1 MPDIQSSQA
10 NMAKDDLILRYPKG
24 GDGTRRGWGCP
35 DDGVIAAYLDGAVNT
50 VDRNRVE
57 SHLAGCEY
65 CRSLV
70 ADVVAT
76 QGLDPPALP
85 IGLKQRAVALVA
97 SRATHGRWILLP
109 GAAMAGIALVVI
121 ATLMLR
127 SPRQLIVPATLA
139 PAAPEIA
146 KSKPAP
152 TLSPPVVDM
161 VRKLP
166 SEVAL
171 PSLVFPK
178 PDKVVP
184 RDRLEFK
191 WKPVPRSR
199 YYEVHVVT
207 PEGDPVWEA
216 QSQTAFLK
224 VPSNVGL
231 TDGSYFVW
239 ISAYSDDGRV
249 QKSSVIRFQVTG
261 PR

>member
-1 MPDIQSSQA
+1 MITNPLQ
-10 NMAKDDLILRYPKG
+10 MAKSTPKEV
-24 GDGTRRGWGCP
+24 RKWIP
-35 DDGVIAAYLDGAVNT
+35 
-50 VDRNRVE
+50 
-57 SHLAGCEY
+57 
-65 CRSLV
+65 
-70 ADVVAT
+70 
-76 QGLDPPALP
+76 
-85 IGLKQRAVALVA
+85 
-97 SRATHGRWILLP
+97 ILLAQSNASP
-109 GAAMAGIALVVI
+109 DVWSCPRGGTLRIVKLSLGMAGWA
-121 ATLMLR
+121 MLR